1 MSKFEQLNIDRSLT
15 TIATMIGFELTVQPC
30 IVNDFDVIAAPDAQI
45 LYTLGEEGF
54 MTGRWEF
61 EMKPD
66 CGYEMVVTF
75 ENLPAEPFIKHD
87 DRNSMFTISKTND
100 P

>member
-1 MSKFEQLNIDRSLT
+1 
-15 TIATMIGFELTVQPC
+15 MIEFELTVQPC
-30 IVNDFDVIAAPDAQI
+30 LVTDFDVIAAPDAQI

-54 MTGRWEF
+54 MTGHWEF
-61 EMKPD
+61 GMKPD

-75 ENLPAEPFIKHD
+75 ENLPEPFIKHSYSD
-87 DRNSMFTISKTND
+87 TMFTISKTND